1 MRPALGAMWTGAAV
15 ALVWIGVGISTV
27 WAGEGAEPVDL
38 LGEATRVAGYLLLLI
53 ALGAVAVRVGRK
65 YVPQMGGTGPIRVE
79 DGRNFSPGVGVR
91 LVRVG
96 SRAWLLGVS
105 RDRVTLLAE
114 MTPEELVNLK
124 GSQP

>member
-1 MRPALGAMWTGAAV
+1 MRAVPAALLTGTLA
-15 ALVWIGVGISTV
+15 ALVWIGVGIPTL
-27 WAGEGAEPVDL
+27 WAADGAEPVDL
-38 LGEATRVAGYLLLLI
+38 LGEATRIAGYLLLLV

-65 YVPQMGGTGPIRVE
+65 YAPQMGGTGPIRIE

-114 MTPEELVNLK
+114 MSPEDLVNLK